1 MNPTVY
7 ILTSSID
14 KNDITKA
21 RTYKNVKA
29 FLTKPL
35 TQDKMPTFV

>member
-1 MNPTVY
+1 MSPTIY
-7 ILTSSID
+7 ILTSSVD
-14 KNDITKA
+14 RNDIEKA

-35 TQDKMPTFV
+35 TVEKMPTFV